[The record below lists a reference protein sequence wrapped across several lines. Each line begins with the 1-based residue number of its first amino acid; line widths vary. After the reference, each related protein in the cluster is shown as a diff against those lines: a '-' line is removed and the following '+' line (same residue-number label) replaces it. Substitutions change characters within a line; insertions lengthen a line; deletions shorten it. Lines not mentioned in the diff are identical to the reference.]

1 MVAYQRSPQG
11 TVTLVDGKT
20 VPVKFIKAIFGTNP
34 HKTPLILHDTRNFRA
49 GQTMIGRK
57 NTGIQVMMVLNSLQ
71 YVRNV
76 NQVATKQY
84 QRAKFFHYCSYKLKG
99 KACFWKVKIQFNA
112 IQKNV
117 SCLKRT
123 FYIADATLLKQ
134 LGTILIVC
142 FSTFPQICKVKL
154 YNKIQ

>member
-11 TVTLVDGKT
+11 AVTLVDGKT

-49 GQTMIGRK
+49 GQTMIGSK

-84 QRAKFFHYCSYKLKG
+84 QRAKFFHYGSYKIKRQSLLLEG
-99 KACFWKVKIQFNA
+99 KN
-112 IQKNV
+112 
-117 SCLKRT
+117 
-123 FYIADATLLKQ
+123 
-134 LGTILIVC
+134 TI
-142 FSTFPQICKVKL
+142 
-154 YNKIQ
+154 